1 MSDQSPYQSIP
12 PAPTEISTTNS
23 LARFIDAIGFRYR
36 WATEGLTENEIQFRP
51 VESSK
56 NTLELIKHI
65 YDLVNL
71 SYRTFGGQNKPVE
84 KPNTYTELRNGTL
97 QLCLALSE
105 ILKAMT
111 DQELANM
118 EFKGRMEP
126 NQYWHMLNGPI
137 SDTLTHIGQIT
148 SWRRIAGNPQ
158 PAGVNVFVGQ
168 KS

>member
-1 MSDQSPYQSIP
+1 M
-12 PAPTEISTTNS
+12 
-23 LARFIDAIGFRYR
+23 
-36 WATEGLTENEIQFRP
+36 
-51 VESSK
+51 
-56 NTLELIKHI
+56 
-65 YDLVNL
+65 NL

-118 EFKGRMEP
+118 KFKGRMEP